1 MNDAPRWQ
9 VVFGPSA
16 ARFLRR
22 HPERIRFEERI
33 AVLAAGPGVGDSKP
47 LRGRAEWS
55 LRVGEYRV
63 LFRVDVARH
72 AIVAVPIG
80 ARGDV
85 RPHGSAQ
92 RSGKSPV
99 QDLT

>member
-1 MNDAPRWQ
+1 VSDSPRWQ

-22 HPERIRFEERI
+22 HPERVRFEERI
-33 AVLAAGPGVGDSKP
+33 AVLAAGPGAGSSKP

-63 LFRVDVARH
+63 LFQVDEARH
-72 AIVAVPIG
+72 VIVVVRIG

-85 RPHGSAQ
+85 YKGP
-92 RSGKSPV
+92 
-99 QDLT
+99 